1 MKIYTKTGD
10 DGTTGLLYGGRVRKG
25 DLATEAYGT
34 VDEAVAVIGLA
45 RSFGPQAESLDP
57 FLLSVQRM
65 LFIVG
70 AELAT
75 AAENAAKL
83 KPGVSK
89 VTADLVET
97 LEKEIDRMTSIAPL
111 PDYFIVPGA
120 TRVSAAL
127 DTARAIVRRGERAVV
142 RLDEEGRL
150 ADSIVLKLL
159 NRLSDYLF
167 TAARFEEHATGIK
180 APASRED

>member
-10 DGTTGLLYGGRVRKG
+10 DGTTGLLYGGRVGKG

-34 VDEAVAVIGLA
+34 VDEAVAIIGLA
-45 RSFGPQAESLDP
+45 RSFGPQAESLDE

-65 LFIVG
+65 LFVVG

-75 AAENAAKL
+75 APENASKL

-89 VTADLVET
+89 VTGDMVEI
-97 LEKEIDRMTSIAPL
+97 LEQEIDRLTSIAPL
-111 PDYFIVPGA
+111 PSYFIVPGA
-120 TRVSAAL
+120 TKVSAAL
-127 DTARAIVRRGERAVV
+127 DTARAVIRRGERAVV
-142 RLDEEGRL
+142 RLHEEGRL
-150 ADSIVLKLL
+150 ADAIVLRLL

-167 TAARFEEHATGIK
+167 TAARFEEHAAGIE